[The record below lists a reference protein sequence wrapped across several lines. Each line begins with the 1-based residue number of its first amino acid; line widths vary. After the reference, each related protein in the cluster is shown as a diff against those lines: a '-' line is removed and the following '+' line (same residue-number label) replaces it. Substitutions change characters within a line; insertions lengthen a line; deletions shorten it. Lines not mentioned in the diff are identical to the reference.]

1 MMKSLIL
8 LATVI
13 SGVQFACTSG
23 IPASEVPSI
32 VMNAFKA
39 KFSNAT
45 ETEWDKE
52 KEWFEAEFVLGN
64 NDHEV
69 KITPEGKIT
78 MHKQDITAGEL
89 PDAISAIIHSD
100 FKKYRLDEAEK
111 LEINGKIF
119 YQLAFSGSISR
130 INKVFN
136 ASGIEDDTIPYWD

>member
-1 MMKSLIL
+1 MMKSLLL
-8 LATVI
+8 LATFI
-13 SGVQFACTSG
+13 CGVQVACTNG
-23 IPASEVPSI
+23 IPASDVPSI

-78 MHKQDITAGEL
+78 MHKQEVTAGEL
-89 PDAISAIIHSD
+89 PEALSAVIHSD
-100 FKKYRLDEAEK
+100 YNKYRLDEAEK

-119 YQLAFSGSISR
+119 YQLAFSGSISE

-136 ASGIEDDTIPYWD
+136 ASGTEDHTVPYWD